1 LSGRFVSIV
10 GHGTERLPWRQR
22 CTAVRQPSIPH
33 RGEARR
39 TALGAIRPMS
49 SCRADERN
57 ATVSRMHRVRGPLLT
72 PLFFVLATGCRPTQV
87 SPPPRP
93 APPPPTTGP
102 GAAPDPVYVQVASHA
117 EHTCVLR
124 RQGDV
129 LCWGKNT
136 YGQLGDGRRDD
147 SAQPKAV

>member
-1 LSGRFVSIV
+1 
-10 GHGTERLPWRQR
+10 
-22 CTAVRQPSIPH
+22 
-33 RGEARR
+33 
-39 TALGAIRPMS
+39 S

-147 SAQPKAV
+147 SAQPKAVTGLVDATSIAVGVDFSCAVRRHGGVVCWGNNEDGQLGDGRG